1 MTQLR
6 HRYSS
11 LGLAAV
17 VALGLAACGS
27 TTDQTTPAAGS
38 APSSSS
44 AGASSSTP
52 SSSTSSSDGSS
63 STAGTTLAVGSTTL
77 GQVVVDGRGRT
88 LYMYG
93 KDTQNSGKSACTGGC
108 LTAWPPVLA
117 TGAPTVT
124 GVSGTVG
131 TIDTP
136 DGKKQVTLNG
146 WPLYTYVKDA
156 KAGDTTG
163 QNVGQIWFVLDQTG
177 TPVKS
182 TGGTT
187 TGY

>member
-11 LGLAAV
+11 LALAAA

-38 APSSSS
+38 APSSAS
-44 AGASSSTP
+44 AGASSSA
-52 SSSTSSSDGSS
+52 SSSASTSAAS
-63 STAGTTLAVGSTTL
+63 TTLALATTNL
-77 GQVVVDGRGRT
+77 GEVVVDAQGRT

-93 KDTQNSGKSACTGGC
+93 KDTAGSGKSACTGAC
-108 LTAWPPVLA
+108 LTAWPPVIA

-124 GVSGTVG
+124 GVTGTVG

-163 QNVGQIWFVLDQTG
+163 QNVGQVWFVLDKTG
-177 TPVKS
+177 TPVKATGGGS
-182 TGGTT
+182 TG
-187 TGY
+187 Y

>member
-11 LGLAAV
+11 LGLAAA

-38 APSSSS
+38 APSSASASASSTTSS
-44 AGASSSTP
+44 A
-52 SSSTSSSDGSS
+52 STSSSAAS
-63 STAGTTLAVGSTTL
+63 TTLALATTNL
-77 GQVVVDGRGRT
+77 GEVVVDGRGRT

-93 KDTQNSGKSACTGGC
+93 KDTPGSGKSVCTGAC
-108 LTAWPPVLA
+108 LTAWPPVIA

-124 GVSGTVG
+124 GVTGTVG

-163 QNVGQIWFVLDQTG
+163 QNVGQVWFVLDKTG
-177 TPVKS
+177 TPVKATGGGS
-182 TGGTT
+182 TG
-187 TGY
+187 Y

>member
-11 LGLAAV
+11 LGLAAA

-38 APSSSS
+38 APSSASS
-44 AGASSSTP
+44 GASSTP
-52 SSSTSSSDGSS
+52 SRSTASSDTSSSAAS
-63 STAGTTLAVGSTTL
+63 TTLALATTNL
-77 GQVVVDGRGRT
+77 GEVVVDGRART

-93 KDTQNSGKSACTGGC
+93 KDTAGSGKSACTGGC
-108 LTAWPPVLA
+108 LTVWPPVLA

-124 GVSGTVG
+124 GVTGTVG
-131 TIDTP
+131 TIGTP

-163 QNVGQIWFVLDQTG
+163 QNVGQVWFVLDKAG
-177 TPVKS
+177 TPVKA
-182 TGGTT
+182 TGGGA